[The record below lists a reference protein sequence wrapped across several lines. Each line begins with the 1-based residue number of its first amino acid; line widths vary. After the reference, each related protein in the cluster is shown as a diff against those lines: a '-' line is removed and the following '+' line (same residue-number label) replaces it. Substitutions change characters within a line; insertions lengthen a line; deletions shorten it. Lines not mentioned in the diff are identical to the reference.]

1 MILLNAYVTFTR
13 KGLAGILAAII
24 AIMLVCGEVYAVNNT
39 VKDAET
45 NKKRVDYISGL
56 GVTLQSDSAT
66 AKEVT
71 IPEEFSSVYKNY
83 NKLQKKS
90 GFNLEGYKGTV
101 VTLYAYPIATPN
113 GYNGSWNCNLLV
125 YNGRV
130 IGGDISSVEL
140 NGYMLP
146 LMKIN

>member
-1 MILLNAYVTFTR
+1 MISLKAYVTFTR
-13 KGLAGILAAII
+13 KGLAGVLAAII
-24 AIMLVCGEVYAVNNT
+24 AVMLVCGEVYAVNNT
-39 VKDAET
+39 VQNAET

-66 AKEVT
+66 VKEVT
-71 IPEEFSSVYKNY
+71 IPEKFSQVYENY
-83 NKLQKKS
+83 NKLQKKA
-90 GFNLEGYKGTV
+90 GFNLEGYKGAT
-101 VTLYAYPIATPN
+101 VTLYTYPIATPK
-113 GYNGSWNCNLLV
+113 GYNGTWNCNLLV

-146 LMKIN
+146 LVKID